1 MGRSSSSD
9 RPGRLGALA
18 SPPDPDT
25 SPMPPGTTP
34 SRPPPRPDSR
44 WASAAWS
51 SLALALLA
59 TGLPSGHANADDAT
73 WRAGVARVVVTPE
86 TGVWLAGYGTKR
98 APDGKLHDLWAKALA
113 LEDAQGRRAVL
124 VTSDFQGVPRAVS
137 DRVFERLRAELGL
150 ERHQVMLTFSHNH
163 CGPRLGDDLVDYYP
177 IEAEQVALV
186 DAYTDLM
193 VERLVR
199 LVGES
204 LATLAPARLQAGEGR
219 ATFALN

>member
-1 MGRSSSSD
+1 PR
-9 RPGRLGALA
+9 GAIR
-18 SPPDPDT
+18 
-25 SPMPPGTTP
+25 
-34 SRPPPRPDSR
+34 SRPTPRPDR
-44 WASAAWS
+44 RTATAAWTC
-51 SLALALLA
+51 LALAALA
-59 TGLPSGHANADDAT
+59 ASMPSSRAGADEAT
-73 WRAGVARVVVTPE
+73 WKAGVSRVVITPE

-113 LEDAQGRRAVL
+113 LEDARGRRAVL

-137 DRVFERLRAELGL
+137 DRVFARLRAELGL

-186 DAYTDLM
+186 GAYTDLM

-204 LATLAPARLQAGEGR
+204 LAALAPARLQAGAGP
-219 ATFALN
+219 AP